1 MVNGYDYVK
10 NALHPSDRGTASE
23 ACCCIPPCRRLA
35 PAVHIGLNSDRRLAG
50 RSEAA
55 QQVSWQNFILIAR
68 STQRVERL
76 NKVEEATHEAFR
88 ITEGGPAGLAYID
101 IPFDLTAEERTVAPR
116 AATKPA
122 GLLRAS
128 NEDVRV
134 VAAQLVAA
142 NNPVFL
148 AGGGVT
154 HSRGNEALLK
164 LAEMAAFRSSPR
176 RRASACSPR
185 PMRWQWVRQASD
197 LLKGQK
203 RKLVRL
209 ARESGRPQP

>member
-68 STQRVERL
+68 STQRVVRL

-122 GLLRAS
+122 GLLRGFERRCSCSGCTARRCKQP
-128 NEDVRV
+128 RV
-134 VAAQLVAA
+134 
-142 NNPVFL
+142 
-148 AGGGVT
+148 
-154 HSRGNEALLK
+154 
-164 LAEMAAFRSSPR
+164 PR
-176 RRASACSPR
+176 RWWRHSLPRQRSAAETGGNGRVSVVTTSTGVGVFSETHALAMGSASLRFAERAEEETRAIGP
-185 PMRWQWVRQASD
+185 
-197 LLKGQK
+197 
-203 RKLVRL
+203 
-209 ARESGRPQP
+209 